1 MLFTEGCLLRMVQNT
16 RATYG
21 SVKIKH
27 SEPLMNKLI
36 IAWIVISI
44 LSLLGF
50 AYYIYSSSSSSSSSS
65 STSTNPFSS
74 SDLWMEDR
82 WTSGSG
88 YNPRSAT
95 YGSPINTNSME
106 CDYCGCPVQCD
117 GTPKRVDP
125 GCPAQTIQCVTQ
137 DCSVS
142 PNCRR
147 GT

>member
-1 MLFTEGCLLRMVQNT
+1 MDKEFIVG
-16 RATYG
+16 
-21 SVKIKH
+21 
-27 SEPLMNKLI
+27 LI
-36 IAWIVISI
+36 ALTVVVYVAV
-44 LSLLGF
+44 LV
-50 AYYIYSSSSSSSSSS
+50 YIFVYRKSDASSSVSISDSSSVSYDDRG
-65 STSTNPFSS
+65 
-74 SDLWMEDR
+74 DLWSYNR

-106 CDYCGCPVQCD
+106 CDYCGCPVNCD

-137 DCSVS
+137 DCRVT
-142 PNCRR
+142 PTCRR